1 MESSNVE
8 LTSVYVEMGLGIS
21 LARVV
26 MDLPALKRRLLDF
39 MAAPSSQIQ
48 SSKRNA
54 Y

>member
-48 SSKRNA
+48 SSKRSG